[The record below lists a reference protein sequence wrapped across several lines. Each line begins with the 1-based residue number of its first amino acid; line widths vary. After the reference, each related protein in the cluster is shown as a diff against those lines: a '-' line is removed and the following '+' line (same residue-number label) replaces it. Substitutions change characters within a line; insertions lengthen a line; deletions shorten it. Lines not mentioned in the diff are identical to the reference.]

1 MMDRHDVSESAT
13 GKWTH
18 PDEYVAAL
26 ARKRTARHQREPK
39 GRPTQGGSP
48 RFWLSTLPYLALIG
62 VLAVLTVA
70 IAIAAFPGAQP
81 LPKVQV
87 AAHQA
92 GVAEKGWLED
102 AEREF
107 HR

>member
-1 MMDRHDVSESAT
+1 MDRPRVSESLT

-18 PDEYVAAL
+18 ADDYVAAL
-26 ARKRTARHQREPK
+26 ARKRTARQKREPK

-48 RFWLSTLPYLALIG
+48 RFWLSTLPYLALIA

-70 IAIAAFPGAQP
+70 IAIAAFPGTQP
-81 LPKVQV
+81 APRVMV
-87 AAHQA
+87 AAHQP
-92 GVAEKGWLED
+92 GVADKGWLEN

>member
-1 MMDRHDVSESAT
+1 MDRPRVSESIS

-18 PDEYVAAL
+18 ADDYVAAL

-39 GRPTQGGSP
+39 ARPTQGGSP

-70 IAIAAFPGAQP
+70 IAIAAFPGEQP

-87 AAHQA
+87 AAHQQGTA
-92 GVAEKGWLED
+92 DKGWLEE

>member
-1 MMDRHDVSESAT
+1 MDRPRVSESAT

-18 PDEYVAAL
+18 ADDYVAAL
-26 ARKRTARHQREPK
+26 ARRRTARHKREP
-39 GRPTQGGSP
+39 RNRTTQGGSP
-48 RFWLSTLPYLALIG
+48 RFGLSTLPYLALIA

-70 IAIAAFPGAQP
+70 IAIAAFPGTQP
-81 LPKVQV
+81 VPKVQV
-87 AAHQA
+87 AAHER
-92 GVAEKGWLED
+92 GVADKGWLEE